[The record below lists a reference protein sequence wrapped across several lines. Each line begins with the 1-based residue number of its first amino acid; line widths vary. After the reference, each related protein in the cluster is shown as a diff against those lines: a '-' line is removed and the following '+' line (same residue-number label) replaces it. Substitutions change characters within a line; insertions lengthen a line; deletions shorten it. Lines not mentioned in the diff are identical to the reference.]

1 MDGRETDYEDSQGM
15 TIIKCGILDQKMGRR
30 FEPYWE
36 RVTTTQ
42 WSLLKTKV
50 KLCFIFCH
58 RVRPLKN
65 THLCKH
71 TNFTLY
77 WVKYIQ
83 SLSRKFKMKPDFQ
96 ERERERKEIPLVFFH
111 KSIPMFVYTLLE
123 WFDWVQ
129 LKFTPVCRL
138 ITNSCWRTKGVLAKI
153 CKQLNK
159 KQNTQT
165 KQSGKELLQ
174 VFYQFEISLWTKSSV

>member
-96 ERERERKEIPLVFFH
+96 ERERKRKEIPLVFFH
-111 KSIPMFVYTLLE
+111 ESIPMFVYTLLE

-129 LKFTPVCRL
+129 LKFTLVCRL

-165 KQSGKELLQ
+165 KQSGKELYKCFINL
-174 VFYQFEISLWTKSSV
+174 K